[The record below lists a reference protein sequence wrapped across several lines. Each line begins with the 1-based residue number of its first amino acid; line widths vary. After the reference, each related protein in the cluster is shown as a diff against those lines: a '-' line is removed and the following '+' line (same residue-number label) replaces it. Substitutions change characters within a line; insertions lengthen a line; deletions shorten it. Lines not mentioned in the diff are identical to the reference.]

1 VFHDIIYL
9 IFSASY
15 SHRTNL
21 LLTISILSNYSF
33 KVTFFLTY
41 LITEFIYFINKKE
54 ASAFMKMRMGVDIGG
69 TFTDCVVVDD
79 KSTIHTFKELSTP
92 KDPSIGLYNVIQ
104 KAAEYFKKSLK
115 ELLGELDVFC
125 HGTTVAT
132 NTLLTGTGAKT
143 GLILSK
149 GFRDSIEMR
158 RAHKENI
165 WDLYLPI
172 PPPLVPRY
180 LRLGVTERIDYKG
193 DVIQALVEDDVKK
206 ICKTFIKEGVEAVAV
221 CTLFS
226 YLNEEHELKIRTI
239 VEKELPDA
247 FISISSEVLP
257 QIREY
262 ERMSTTV
269 ANAYVGPKLTVYLSN
284 LEKKLKGDGL
294 TRAFYVTASNGG
306 VMTVDT
312 AIRHA
317 SATLLSGPAAGAVGA
332 MFFADLLGQKNL
344 ILMDMGGTSFDV
356 TLINNGKVT
365 LSTEGEIAGYRIAK
379 QMIDINT
386 IGAGGGSIAWVDRGG
401 MLRVGPASAGS
412 DPGPVC
418 YNLGGSKPTVTDA
431 NLILGYLNGDYFLG
445 GEMKVDIEKAKK
457 ALGKEIAQSMGM
469 SELES
474 AAGIFRIINQNMAD
488 ATKVVSIQRGH
499 DPREYALVSAGG
511 ACSIHACKI
520 AEEVGSQRVIVP
532 EAASVFCALGM
543 LESDIRLDNIKTYN
557 TFIPGIDL
565 DEFNRVIVQIESQA
579 LEDLLQEGVE
589 RERASLL
596 RFLDMRYVGQHHE
609 VTVEIPS
616 GCIIEKK
623 HIGEIGQSFHKAHEK
638 LYTYSTP
645 EYPLEIMNIRVTAVG
660 AVEKTGLHVE
670 MERLI
675 DITNALKGKR
685 KVYFEEKNGYIETPV
700 YDRNLLKQGSRINGP
715 AVIEERITTVIVHP
729 NWNLNIDQFGNIIM
743 EVRK

>member
-1 VFHDIIYL
+1 
-9 IFSASY
+9 
-15 SHRTNL
+15 
-21 LLTISILSNYSF
+21 
-33 KVTFFLTY
+33 
-41 LITEFIYFINKKE
+41 
-54 ASAFMKMRMGVDIGG
+54 MKMRIGVDIGG
-69 TFTDCVVVDD
+69 TFTDCVVIDEE
-79 KSTIHTFKELSTP
+79 SSIHTFKELSTP

-104 KAAEYFKKSLK
+104 KAAAYFNKSLE
-115 ELLGELDVFC
+115 ELLGELDIFC

-143 GLILSK
+143 GLILTK
-149 GFRDSIEMR
+149 GFRDTLEMR

-165 WDLYLPI
+165 WDLYLPV
-172 PPPLVPRY
+172 PAPLVPRH
-180 LRLGVTERIDYKG
+180 LRLGVTERIDSNG
-193 DVIQALVEDDVKK
+193 AVIEALAEEDVLKVCQ
-206 ICKTFIKEGVEAVAV
+206 TFKRERVEAVAV

-226 YLNEEHELKIRTI
+226 FLNDKHEQQIRALAQ
-239 VEKELPDA
+239 KELPEV
-247 FISISSEVLP
+247 FFSISSEVLP

-284 LEKKLKGDGL
+284 LEKKLKSDGL
-294 TRAFYVTASNGG
+294 KRAFYVTASNGG

-332 MFFADLLGQKNL
+332 VFFADLFEQKNL

-356 TLINNGKVT
+356 TLINNGQLT
-365 LSTEGEIAGYRIAK
+365 LSTEGEIAGYRVAK
-379 QMIDINT
+379 PMIDINT

-418 YNLGGSKPTVTDA
+418 YDMGGMKPTVTDA
-431 NLILGYLNGDYFLG
+431 NLILGYLNKDYFLG
-445 GEMKVDIEKAKK
+445 GEMKVKDEKA
-457 ALGKEIAQSMGM
+457 ARVLGAEIAAPLGM
-469 SELES
+469 SVLE
-474 AAGIFRIINQNMAD
+474 AASGIFRIINQNMAD
-488 ATKVVSIQRGH
+488 ATKVVSIQRGF

-520 AEEVGSQRVIVP
+520 AEEVGSQTVIVP

-543 LESDIRLDNIKTYN
+543 LESDIRLDNVKTYN
-557 TFIPGIDL
+557 TLIPGIDL
-565 DEFNRVIVQIESQA
+565 NDFNDVIDKVEAQA
-579 LEDLLQEGVE
+579 LVELLQEGVE
-589 RERASLL
+589 KERAHLL

-616 GCIIEKK
+616 GCS
-623 HIGEIGQSFHKAHEK
+623 IGEHHIEGIAKSFHAAHER

-645 EYPLEIMNIRVTAVG
+645 ENPLEIMNIRVTAVG
-660 AVEKTGLHVE
+660 SVEKTGLRARCEKVT
-670 MERLI
+670 
-675 DITNALKGKR
+675 DSSPALKGTR
-685 KVYFEEKNGYIETPV
+685 RVYFEEKHGYHETPV
-700 YDRNLLKQGSRINGP
+700 YDRNLLGQGVHIEGP

-729 NWNLNIDQFGNIIM
+729 GWDLSLDGFGNIIM
-743 EVRK
+743 EVTR